1 MQAASR
7 EPRLILVVIF
17 DDRMIELGV
26 EGGTILIIF
35 KDIVLVIRIGYV
47 LLVEVLRLP
56 DVASQ
61 AVEQA
66 GTARQDQVA
75 EELDDQGP

>member
-26 EGGTILIIF
+26 EGGLILILLE
-35 KDIVLVIRIGYV
+35 DVVLVVRIRHV
-47 LLVEVLRLP
+47 FFVEVLWLP
-56 DVASQ
+56 NVASQ

-66 GTARQDQVA
+66 STARQDQVA